1 MMNDNGSFLTK
12 VTDEIRIPK
21 QLSAKHLADSIAEN
35 EIHMTHETNAPRFA
49 QASLIQGESGPI
61 FSFSRLHVLLG
72 VVAQRAPDM
81 RHRSLHLVSY
91 QPNQVHGKMLMQQV
105 PRGQPSTFLFSCC
118 PHQVLSTLVAATDCR
133 N

>member
-35 EIHMTHETNAPRFA
+35 EIHMTYKVIAPRFA
-49 QASLIQGESGPI
+49 QSSLIQVESEPI

-72 VVAQRAPDM
+72 VVARRALDI
-81 RHRSLHLVSY
+81 RHRSSIRY
-91 QPNQVHGKMLMQQV
+91 MAK
-105 PRGQPSTFLFSCC
+105 C
-118 PHQVLSTLVAATDCR
+118 
-133 N
+133 